1 AHLLGMDLATLV
13 QDDGGDAAYAELARR
28 GRIGVYIELGDREL
42 AFVGLGDFIEHRREH
57 LARPAPFRPEID
69 QHGILRLQYVLLERG
84 VRNVFDEIA
93 HRMSFPPCQSLA
105 ARRRTSHASHRLD
118 GSLPQAA
125 ARAHDGEWAL
135 SDKIQ
140 AVPQLNGSRS
150 NSP

>member
-1 AHLLGMDLATLV
+1 MDLATLV

-28 GRIGVYIELGDREL
+28 GRIGVDVELGDREL

-105 ARRRTSHASHRLD
+105 ARRRTSHASPASMAVYRK
-118 GSLPQAA
+118 PQHALTTENGRDLIKFKLYRNWTDREA
-125 ARAHDGEWAL
+125 ILHDL
-135 SDKIQ
+135 
-140 AVPQLNGSRS
+140 
-150 NSP
+150 